1 MSLLFNQT
9 SQIEGDIESLLD
21 NISKSVMIFSAAIKN
36 YLNDETDIF
45 LKRMNEVKQ
54 LETSVDELRRQI
66 RYKLYTKMLIPESRG
81 DMLSLLETIDNVIDT
96 TEEVL
101 VQFDIQKPKFP
112 KELNKDV
119 LELVE
124 ASCKAA
130 DFTVMAARGYVKNSE
145 LINDHINKTYFYEHE
160 ADRVENRIKRQLF
173 DSNEIVSDLAEKMH
187 ISKFVELIA
196 KLSDDGQDVCE
207 RLSVATIKRS
217 I

>member
-9 SQIEGDIESLLD
+9 TQIEGDIESLLD
-21 NISKSVMIFSAAIKN
+21 NISNSVMIFSEAIKN
-36 YLNDETDIF
+36 YLNDEMEIF
-45 LKRMNEVKQ
+45 LKRMQDVKK
-54 LETSVDELRRQI
+54 LESDVDDLRRGI

-81 DMLSLLETIDNVIDT
+81 DMLSLLETIDDVIDT

-101 VQFDIQKPKFP
+101 IQFEIQKPNIP

-119 LELVE
+119 IELVE
-124 ASCKAA
+124 TSCRAA
-130 DFTVMAARGYVKNSE
+130 DFTVKAARSYIKNNDM
-145 LINDHINKTYFYEHE
+145 INDYINKTYFFEHE
-160 ADRVENRIKRQLF
+160 ADRVENRIKRKLF
-173 DSNEIVSDLAEKMH
+173 GTNEIVSDLAEKMH

-196 KLSDDGQDVCE
+196 KLSDDAQDVCE

>member
-9 SQIEGDIESLLD
+9 SLIEGDIELLLD
-21 NISKSVMIFSAAIKN
+21 NISKSVMIFEAAIKN
-36 YLNDETDIF
+36 YLDDEVEKF
-45 LKRMNEVKQ
+45 LKRMENVKE

-81 DMLSLLETIDNVIDT
+81 DMLSLLENIDNVIDT

-101 VQFDIQKPKFP
+101 VQFDIQKPKIP
-112 KELNKDV
+112 KVLNKDL

-124 ASCKAA
+124 FSCKAA
-130 DFTVMAARGYVKNSE
+130 DFTIMAARGYIKNSE

-160 ADRVENRIKRQLF
+160 ADRVENRIKRLLF
-173 DSNEIVSDLAEKMH
+173 GSDEIVSDLAEKMH

>member
-1 MSLLFNQT
+1 MSLFFNQT

-21 NISKSVMIFSAAIKN
+21 NISNSIMIFSQAIKN

-45 LKRMNEVKQ
+45 LKRMKEVKK
-54 LETSVDELRRQI
+54 LESAVDELRRQI

-101 VQFDIQKPKFP
+101 VQFEIQNPRFP
-112 KELNKDV
+112 KVLNKDV
-119 LELVE
+119 MELVE

-130 DFTVMAARGYVKNSE
+130 DFTVLAARSYIKNSDM
-145 LINDHINKTYFYEHE
+145 INDYINKTYFYEHE
-160 ADRVENRIKRQLF
+160 ADRVENRIKRLLF
-173 DSNEIVSDLAEKMH
+173 SSDDIVSDLAEKMH
-187 ISKFVELIA
+187 ISKFVELIS
-196 KLSDDGQDVCE
+196 KLADDGQDVCE

>member
-1 MSLLFNQT
+1 MSLFFNQT
-9 SQIEGDIESLLD
+9 TQLEGDIESLLD
-21 NISKSVMIFSAAIKN
+21 DISNAVMIFSEAIKN
-36 YLNDETDIF
+36 YLKDETEIF
-45 LKRMNEVKQ
+45 LKRMQDVKK
-54 LETSVDELRRQI
+54 LESDVDELRREI

-81 DMLSLLETIDNVIDT
+81 DMLSMLETIDDVIDT

-101 VQFDIQKPKFP
+101 IQFEIQKPKIP
-112 KELNKDV
+112 KILNKDV
-119 LELVE
+119 IELVE

-130 DFTVMAARGYVKNSE
+130 DFTVMAARSYIKNNDM
-145 LINDHINKTYFYEHE
+145 INDYINKTYFFEHE
-160 ADRVENRIKRQLF
+160 ADKVENRIKRKLF
-173 DSNEIVSDLAEKMH
+173 STNEIVSDLAEKMH